1 MKALSIRPAWAHA
14 ITHLGKRV
22 ENRTWRTTYR
32 GPILIHASSTMR
44 PEDIAALEAI
54 VGRKI
59 DVASLH
65 RGAIVAIADLV
76 DCVDAA
82 KASSKWTFGPIAWRL
97 RNVRPLKHP
106 VQASGKLGL
115 WQPGVALLRQVS
127 AALTLDLH

>member
-1 MKALSIRPAWAHA
+1 
-14 ITHLGKRV
+14 
-22 ENRTWRTTYR
+22 
-32 GPILIHASSTMR
+32 MR

-97 RNVRPLKHP
+97 RNVRPLRHP

-115 WQPGVALLRQVS
+115 WNATDDLLRRVL
-127 AALTLDLH
+127 AAV

>member
-14 ITHLGKRV
+14 IAHLGKRV

-44 PEDIAALEAI
+44 PEDITALEAI
-54 VGRKI
+54 VGRRV
-59 DVASLH
+59 DVDSLH

-97 RNVRPLKHP
+97 RNVRPLRHP

-115 WQPGVALLRQVS
+115 WNATDDLLRRVL
-127 AALTLDLH
+127 AAV